1 MGSLPGVQLSEVEVL
16 VPELCVLGALMYTI
30 EVLIFDELELEDL
43 DDLMADIRHKV
54 KYADGVDDFEVNLQ
68 RS

>member
-1 MGSLPGVQLSEVEVL
+1 
-16 VPELCVLGALMYTI
+16 MYTI
-30 EVLIFDELELEDL
+30 EVLIFDELEPEDL
-43 DDLMADIRHKV
+43 TDLMADIRHKV